1 MSAYVRAACVNS
13 KLLSFYSIQ
22 RSVSI
27 VVKTMKRSVGLMMFA
42 LVLMLAMA
50 ASAFANP
57 YNSYNYYFEYDGAY
71 HAHSS
76 SYISAN
82 ATESGGNVTL
92 KLTGNYFPEVK
103 VGGVTYTGVYH
114 SSTNTTTITFPGSIS
129 APVELSLHV
138 VVAPHHDTWYPLT
151 IVWG

>member
-1 MSAYVRAACVNS
+1 
-13 KLLSFYSIQ
+13 
-22 RSVSI
+22 
-27 VVKTMKRSVGLMMFA
+27 MKRSVGLMMFA

-103 VGGVTYTGVYH
+103 VGGVTYTSVYH

-138 VVAPHHDTWYPLT
+138 VVAPYHDTWYPLT